1 MIPEKNTTTLRL
13 RIDPEVQVVFL
24 WEASRTASVLQFK
37 LTKPESSGLRSPN
50 PNHVCSSREQ
60 RNRRNNMNKHSS
72 HSSNVDY
79 KMTRRRFVGTA
90 AGGGA
95 ALLTGG
101 LASFLK
107 PSASAAD
114 FDFLEATIPQLQAAM
129 ASGALTSAGLTHGY
143 IQRIQSLNPT
153 LHAVIE
159 VNPNAIAIAT
169 ALDNERRRGH
179 VLGPLHGIPILVK
192 DNIATYDNMQTT
204 AGSLAIYGNQV
215 PADAPL
221 IQQLRAA
228 GALILGKA
236 NLGEWANFRDD
247 EAETFPLAVGWSARG
262 GSTINAY
269 DLSYTSWGSSSGS
282 AAGAAANLCAAAVG
296 TETDG
301 SITGP
306 SAVENAF
313 GLKPTLGLVLQDGI
327 VPISHQQDAA
337 GPIARSVTD
346 VAILLGIM
354 QSPQTD
360 YTPLLQRGALQ
371 GKRIG
376 RDVRFFDYSYYG
388 SGIPGD
394 ELTVAF
400 ATNALNVMQSL
411 GATVVDTDTGDVFAY
426 TGDEFTALLYEFR
439 AQIADYLV
447 TLTHTTMRTL
457 ADLIAFD
464 NSHCVQ
470 EMPYY
475 DQDVFLAAE
484 MFPGYPN
491 DPAYIAARSHATNT
505 ARAGIDNALAKKKL
519 DAIVAPHLTNSTGPA
534 VAGYPNFSM
543 PVGIRS
549 SGRPAGML
557 MYSTFL
563 HEPQLIA
570 MAYDLEQALQPR
582 RQPQLLNSI
591 IPIPNAGLCHKPQS
605 QGKAHLPHGRIF

>member
-1 MIPEKNTTTLRL
+1 M
-13 RIDPEVQVVFL
+13 
-24 WEASRTASVLQFK
+24 
-37 LTKPESSGLRSPN
+37 TKQSPN
-50 PNHVCSSREQ
+50 RLNLDHIV
-60 RNRRNNMNKHSS
+60 
-72 HSSNVDY
+72 
-79 KMTRRRFVGTA
+79 TRRKFLGTTA
-90 AGGGA
+90 LSSA

-101 LASFLK
+101 ITSLLRQSALAGHGS
-107 PSASAAD
+107 
-114 FDFLEATIPQLQAAM
+114 FDFVEKSIPELQAAM
-129 ASGALTSAGLTHGY
+129 ASGQLTSSQLTLGY
-143 IQRIQSLNPT
+143 IHRIQSLNPT

-159 VNPNAIAIAT
+159 VNPNAMAIANQ
-169 ALDNERRRGH
+169 LDIERRSGH
-179 VLGPLHGIPILVK
+179 VRGPLHGIPLLVK
-192 DNIATYDNMQTT
+192 DNIATNDNMQTT

-228 GALILGKA
+228 GAIILGKA

-262 GSTINAY
+262 GDTKNAY

-282 AAGAAANLCAAAVG
+282 AAGAAASLCAAAVG

-313 GLKPTLGLVLQDGI
+313 GLKPTLGLISQNGI
-327 VPISHQQDAA
+327 IPISHQQDSA

-371 GKRIG
+371 GKTIG

-400 ATNALNVMQSL
+400 AENALSVMQSL
-411 GATVVDTDTGDVFAY
+411 GATIVDVDTGDVFAY
-426 TGDEFTALLYEFR
+426 NGDEFTALLYEFR
-439 AQIADYLV
+439 AQIADYLA

-464 NSHCVQ
+464 DAHCNQ

-475 DQDVFLAAE
+475 DQDVFLMAE
-484 MFPGYPN
+484 QFPGYPN
-491 DPAYIAARSHATNT
+491 DPNYIAARTHATGT
-505 ARAGIDNALAKKKL
+505 AQAGIDSVISAGV

-543 PVGIRS
+543 PVGIRDN
-549 SGRPAGML
+549 GRPAGML
-557 MYSTFL
+557 MYSTAF
-563 HEPQLIA
+563 HEAQLIA
-570 MAYDLEQALQPR
+570 MAYDLEQELNARQ
-582 RQPQLLNSI
+582 QPQLLNSI
-591 IPIPNAGLCHKPQS
+591 IPIPNGGFCTGHGHHGQP
-605 QGKAHLPHGRIF
+605 HLPHGKIF